1 MSTATHEQ
9 PRSAPRPAAA
19 PAARDAAAGI
29 LTAAIVLLAAAASA
43 AGLLDGD
50 LYRDNAWSV
59 ANWRGNDL
67 VTLLFLPV
75 LAGAYRLAVR
85 GSRRARLVWLGG
97 LAYMVYNYAFYL
109 FGAAF
114 NDVFLLYAGLVAASI
129 WALALGLSG
138 TDAARYADGL
148 RHATRVRVAAGYLA
162 FAAIGLAVAWIGQS
176 LQFAVT
182 GTVPQ
187 IIEDS
192 GIHTSLV
199 FALDLSLAVPAM
211 LVAALLLLRQRPWG
225 LVLGAAL
232 GVKGTVYATVLL
244 VMSAYQADRGAAD
257 AWGFAPV
264 AVFLL
269 LGSLL
274 VVVALLAGLDRERQ
288 DDEYSG
294 SAP

>member
-1 MSTATHEQ
+1 MSTTTHEQ
-9 PRSAPRPAAA
+9 PRSAPHPAAA
-19 PAARDAAAGI
+19 STARDATGI
-29 LTAAIVLLAAAASA
+29 LTAAIVLLAATASA
-43 AGLLDGD
+43 AGIIDGD

-67 VTLLFLPV
+67 VTLLFVPV

-114 NDVFLLYAGLVAASI
+114 NDVFLLYAALVATSI
-129 WALALGLSG
+129 WALALGFSS
-138 TDAARYADGL
+138 TDAACYADGF
-148 RHATRVRVAAGYLA
+148 RHEIRARLAAGYLA

-176 LQFAVT
+176 LQFVAT

-211 LVAALLLLRQRPWG
+211 LVAAFLLLRRRPWG
-225 LVLGAAL
+225 LVLGAVL

-244 VMSAYQADRGAAD
+244 VMCAYQADRGAED
-257 AWGFAPV
+257 PWGFAPV
-264 AVFLL
+264 AIVLL
-269 LGSLL
+269 LGS
-274 VVVALLAGLDRERQ
+274 VFVTVALLGGLARERQ
-288 DDEYSG
+288 AEHPRR
-294 SAP
+294 AP